1 MPTAKKEL
9 TKITPQLMSY
19 VDLCSSNT
27 TIDPALYLKYDV
39 KRGLRDLNGKGVVAG
54 LTEISEIQS
63 FKENEDGTREPMD
76 GELYYRGINIYNLV
90 EGFLKDNR
98 FGFEETIYLLLF
110 GKLPSKSELDEFCKL
125 LTKYRS
131 LPRNF
136 VRDVLMK
143 ASGKDMMNV
152 LARSVLTLYAYDD
165 KADDT
170 SIPNVLRQCLQLIS
184 ELPLLAVYAFRSY
197 EYYEKKKSL
206 IIRRPRPELSIAEN
220 ILYMLRKDT
229 KYTPLEAQI
238 LDLALVLHAEH
249 GGGNNSSF
257 TTHVVTSSGTDTYSV
272 IAASLGSL
280 KGPRHGGANAKVVA
294 MIEDIKKNIVDYT
307 DEGEIKEYLTKILNK
322 EAFDG
327 KGLIYGMGHAV
338 YSISDPRA
346 NIFKGFVEK
355 LSKEKGLERDYKL
368 CALIERLAPEVIA
381 KERKIYK
388 GVSANIDFYSG
399 FVYNML
405 GLPPELFTPIFAIA
419 RIAGWSAH
427 RIEELL
433 LAGKIIRPGYQ
444 NVCPRNEYIP
454 MDERK
459 K

>member
-19 VDLCSSNT
+19 VDLCSANT
-27 TIDPALYLKYDV
+27 TIEPEQYIKFDV
-39 KRGLRDLNGKGVVAG
+39 KRGLRDVNGKGVVAG
-54 LTEISEIQS
+54 LTAISEINS
-63 FKENEDGTREPMD
+63 FENLPDGTRIPKD
-76 GELYYRGINIYNLV
+76 GELFYRGISINDLV
-90 EGFLKDNR
+90 NGFLDNDR

-110 GKLPSKSELDEFCKL
+110 GQLPTAEEHKEFCDL

-131 LPRNF
+131 LPKNF

-165 KADDT
+165 KPDDT

-184 ELPLLAVYAFRSY
+184 EFPLLAVYAYRSY
-197 EYYEKKKSL
+197 EYNEKRRSL
-206 IIRRPRPELSIAEN
+206 IIRRPKADLSIAEN
-220 ILYMLRKDT
+220 LLYMLRKDA
-229 KYTPLEAQI
+229 KFTPLEAKI

-257 TTHVVTSSGTDTYSV
+257 TTHVVTSSGTDTYSA

-280 KGPRHGGANAKVVA
+280 KGPRHGGANIKVVE
-294 MIEDIKKNIVDYT
+294 MIDNIKHNLKDYN
-307 DEGEIKEYLTKILNK
+307 DEEEIKEYLTKILRK

-338 YSISDPRA
+338 YALSDPRA
-346 NIFKGFVEK
+346 KVFKGWVEK
-355 LSKEKGLERDYKL
+355 LSKEKGLEKEYKL
-368 CALIERLAPEVIA
+368 CALIEKVAPEVIA

-388 GVSANIDFYSG
+388 GVSANVDFYSG
-399 FVYNML
+399 FVYSML
-405 GLPPELFTPIFAIA
+405 GLPTELYTPLFAIA

-433 LAGKIIRPGYQ
+433 LNGKIIRPGDE
-444 NVCPRNEYIP
+444 NVCERKEYIK
-454 MDERK
+454 MEDR
-459 K
+459 

>member
-110 GKLPSKSELDEFCKL
+110 GKLPSKSELDEFCKF
-125 LTKYRS
+125 LTRYRS

-184 ELPLLAVYAFRSY
+184 ELPLLAVYAYRSY
-197 EYYEKKKSL
+197 LYYEKKKSL

-220 ILYMLRKDT
+220 ILYMLRKDS

-307 DEGEIKEYLTKILNK
+307 DEDEIKKYLTKILNK

-338 YSISDPRA
+338 YSLSDPRA

-381 KERKIYK
+381 KERRIYK

-405 GLPPELFTPIFAIA
+405 GLPQELFTPIFAIA

-444 NVCPRNEYIP
+444 NVCPRNEYVP